1 MLMKPYRGI
10 GSLAGLQVVCFLL
23 LTHLEPHFFLLHL
36 YQSILYVGIL
46 VLLFYMEDHW
56 AYMIGMLA
64 SVVWL
69 GMAYGVGIL
78 GESAR
83 RLAQLNSFTWAS
95 GGVGLVA
102 AVTAVL
108 AVLMIVFCARRWMR
122 EYAGLGKARS
132 TFLVSLGIVG
142 AYYGIL
148 AAWFWH
154 TTSPAVPVV

>member
-1 MLMKPYRGI
+1 MRMKPYRDI
-10 GSLAGLQVVCFLL
+10 GSLAGLQVMCFLL

-46 VLLFYMEDHW
+46 VLLFYMEDLW

-64 SVVWL
+64 
-69 GMAYGVGIL
+69 
-78 GESAR
+78 
-83 RLAQLNSFTWAS
+83 
-95 GGVGLVA
+95 
-102 AVTAVL
+102 AVL